1 MNIESARAYLLS
13 RRGAEECFPFDEFNL
28 VVKVAGKMFALIP
41 LDSSPQIAL
50 KCDPERALELRDH
63 YRGIEGAWHFN
74 KKYWNTVRLD
84 SDVPD
89 QLVRELIDHSW
100 DEVVK
105 KLPAKERLSLL
116 AKD

>member
-1 MNIESARAYLLS
+1 MDIESAREHLLS
-13 RRGAEECFPFDEFNL
+13 KKGAEECFPFDVFNL

-63 YRGIEGAWHFN
+63 YQGIEGAWHFN

-89 QLVRELIDHSW
+89 QLVRDLIDHSW

-105 KLPAKERLSLL
+105 KLPLKERQSLQEG
-116 AKD
+116 D